1 MATLKKQNGK
11 YLLENLHLSK
21 INQMIL
27 DMGEELEVNVS
38 LVDKRHITGQQ
49 RKFIFAY
56 LNDMC
61 YWTGEDPEYLR
72 AVIMQSYQIVK
83 GIDNKSL
90 TQYSQTEASEL
101 IDAIIE
107 YGIQNG
113 FINVE
118 RANEYEYS
126 FNEKQAYSM
135 ALQRV
140 CVICGKRNSDIH
152 HVTQIGTRGNRN
164 KISHI
169 GMKALPLC
177 REHHTEWHTIGG
189 AEFNK
194 RYHTE
199 PFTIDKKM
207 EFFIKKGHLKVFKE
221 DEENG

>member
-1 MATLKKQNGK
+1 
-11 YLLENLHLSK
+11 
-21 INQMIL
+21 
-27 DMGEELEVNVS
+27 
-38 LVDKRHITGQQ
+38 
-49 RKFIFAY
+49 
-56 LNDMC
+56 
-61 YWTGEDPEYLR
+61 
-72 AVIMQSYQIVK
+72 MQSYQIVK

-118 RANEYEYS
+118 RANEYKYS

-221 DEENG
+221 DEGNG